1 MKRYII
7 LIIIIANIAIVPAN
21 AWNLKEAFGSLA
33 KGIAVAAG
41 AAVVEQTCEHAGYSK
56 EESQKFT
63 RDLLNDL
70 GANTTNVERG
80 LKYVE
85 ASDKYEKQNVIK
97 DFGLDFVGDVS
108 GQSQMVESIR
118 TMADASLGYLHDK
131 TTATSDEEQQIA
143 FDKRTKAYADV
154 FYDSYQYGKQKRAK
168 HLAEELQMKQKL
180 IAQGLDPRI
189 ANDLAGSLIAVQ
201 KSEDWSQEEKEKYF
215 NGLGLDLDSNIIA
228 TVALRNDEF
237 YNEEDL
243 KQQEAEARKIK
254 EEENRKK
261 EEDRKRKEA
270 EARRVALEELDN
282 VSIPTYSFDEVNLVA
297 EQKQQLDTV
306 AEILNMY
313 KDVQISIIGHTC
325 KIGYKSINL
334 KKGLKRAEQ
343 CKLYLVEKGIEETRI
358 ITDSKGELSPKYNN
372 STFAGRA
379 QNRRVEISIIETSS
393 LE

>member
-63 RDLLNDL
+63 RDLLKDL

-228 TVALRNDEF
+228 TVALKNDEF

-243 KQQEAEARKIK
+243 KQQ
-254 EEENRKK
+254 
-261 EEDRKRKEA
+261 EA